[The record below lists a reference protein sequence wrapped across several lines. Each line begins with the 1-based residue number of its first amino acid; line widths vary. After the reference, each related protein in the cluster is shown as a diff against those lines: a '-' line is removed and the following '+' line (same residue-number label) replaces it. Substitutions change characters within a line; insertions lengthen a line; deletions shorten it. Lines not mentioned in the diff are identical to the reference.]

1 VPLRQCGATHPGG
14 LAPGDTAAFEERSP
28 DVRIVRYYPRA
39 LAGDGGIT
47 GAVRRWSEAFV
58 KQGATSVIAYLDGT
72 GEPPLQANG
81 VIWAPIRHVGYNGF
95 QAPIGLRSVLRG
107 ADVLVLHSAWTAHNV
122 AAAAIAHQLGVPYVL
137 EPRGA
142 YDPHIVARRAAHKRL
157 WWQLFEGPLVKGA
170 RAVHIF
176 FEEERP
182 HLSALGYNGHV
193 VVAPNGAGA
202 PPGYRW
208 DGGSGGY
215 VAWLGRF
222 DPEHKGLDLLL
233 QGLGR
238 LSPSQRL
245 PLRLYGP
252 DWRGQKQAVLNMIDT
267 IGLNDWVSVRPAVHA
282 GEKYDILSKAQAFIY
297 PSRWEAFGNSVVEA
311 ACLGVPLAVTPYP
324 LGSYLAKRSAA
335 VLGSASASGL
345 ADALFRVTQPDCAP
359 LGARARDIAHEDF
372 AWDTVANAWI
382 RQVEAVL

>member
-1 VPLRQCGATHPGG
+1 MWH
-14 LAPGDTAAFEERSP
+14 GDVRERTF

-58 KQGATSVIAYLDGT
+58 RQGATAVIAYLDGT
-72 GEPPLQANG
+72 GQPPLQANG
-81 VIWAPIRHVGYNGF
+81 VVWKPVKHVGYKGF
-95 QAPIGLRSVLRG
+95 QAPTGLRDILRG
-107 ADVLVLHSAWTAHNV
+107 ADVLVLQSAWTAHNV
-122 AAAAIAHQLGVPYVL
+122 AAAATAHQLGVPYVL

-157 WWQLFEGPLVKGA
+157 WWQVFEGPLVKRA

-176 FEEERP
+176 FEEERS
-182 HLSALGYNGHV
+182 HLAALGYDGRV

-233 QGLGR
+233 EGVRR
-238 LSPSQRL
+238 LPTSQRV

-252 DWRGQKQAVLNMIDT
+252 DWRGQKQTVINMIDT
-267 IGLNDWVSVRPAVHA
+267 MGLNDWVSVWPAVHA
-282 GEKYDILSKAQAFIY
+282 GEKYEVLSKARAFTY
-297 PSRWEAFGNSVVEA
+297 PSRWEAFGNSVAEA

-335 VLGSASASGL
+335 VLGSASAGGL
-345 ADALFRVTQPDCAP
+345 ADALFRVTQPESAAV
-359 LGARARDIAHEDF
+359 GAQARDIAHRDF
-372 AWDTVANAWI
+372 AWDAVAKAWI
-382 RQVEAVL
+382 DQVATVL